1 MRNVTTADI
10 INAETNNGWESDR
23 EIVQAILEIA
33 ADDEDANRIWA
44 DPTEEQREQV
54 VARAWELADED
65 TDALYWGQT
74 EITR

>member
-23 EIVQAILEIA
+23 EIVQAILEVA
-33 ADDEDANRIWA
+33 ANDEDANRIWA
-44 DPTEEQREQV
+44 EPTVEETEQV
-54 VARAWELADED
+54 IARAWELAADD
-65 TDALYWGQT
+65 ADALYWGQT